1 MNQIFS
7 QLKQK
12 YQTGSLVEKLI
23 FVNIIVF
30 ILTYFIGGV
39 GSFFY
44 NQNNF
49 FLDWFS
55 LPANLSYFIER
66 PWTVV
71 TYGFL
76 HGDFFHLLFNLIY
89 LFFIGNL
96 FLDYF
101 TPKKL
106 LNFYLMG
113 TIFGGVLFLVSY
125 NYFPALQNTRATLVG
140 ASSGIMA
147 ILVGLTTYM
156 PNYELKFRFI
166 GFVKLWIVT
175 LIFIGIDL
183 ISLSD
188 NNTGGHLAHLG
199 GALYGFLAIYYGTSF
214 KISNPFKKLFQKKS
228 PLKTAYK
235 SKTNKKADTTHDT
248 QQKINVILDKISKSG
263 YESLS
268 KDEKDF
274 LFQQGKK

>member
-199 GALYGFLAIYYGTSF
+199 GALYGFLAIYYGTNF

-235 SKTNKKADTTHDT
+235 SKTTKKADTTHDT